1 MIQQRSIKTSI
12 RATGLGLHSGSK
24 VLLTLRPAPPN
35 TGIVFRR
42 VDLSPCVEIPAKP
55 ENVLETELATSLGK
69 GEHRIS
75 TVEHLMSAF
84 AGLGV
89 DNCIV
94 EVDHAEVPVMDGS
107 AAPFV
112 FLLQSA
118 GVVDQGVA
126 KRFIQITKPVEV
138 KMGDKWARVLPYQG
152 FKLDFS
158 IDFDHPAV
166 RSTQQSLQFDFANA
180 SSFVKEISRAR
191 TFGFMRD
198 FELLREKGLARG
210 ASMENAIALDTDRV
224 MNEEGLRYSDEF
236 VRHKA
241 LDAIGDLYMMGHCM
255 LAKIEAHKSGHH
267 LNNLLAREVMQR
279 TDCWE
284 WKSFDLEED
293 EASPFALGEDDLIFA

>member
-24 VLLTLRPAPPN
+24 VLLTLRPAAPN

-42 VDLSPCVEIPAKP
+42 VDLSPCVEILAKP
-55 ENVLETELATSLGK
+55 ENVLETELATSLGQ

-118 GVVDQGVA
+118 GVVDQGIA
-126 KRFIQITKPVEV
+126 KRFIRVTKPIEV
-138 KMGDKWARVLPYQG
+138 KMDDKWARLTPHQG
-152 FKLDFS
+152 FRLNFS

-166 RSTQQSLQFDFANA
+166 RNTRQTLLFDFESA
-180 SSFVKEISRAR
+180 SFVKEISRAR

-198 FELLREKGLARG
+198 FEMLRERGLARG
-210 ASMENAIALDTDRV
+210 ASMENAVALDQDRV
-224 MNEEGLRYSDEF
+224 MNDEGLRYPDEF

-255 LAKIEAHKSGHH
+255 LATLEAHKAGHH

-284 WKSFDLEED
+284 WKSFDLGAEEK
-293 EASPFALGEDDLIFA
+293 SPFLQSDESLAFA

>member
-126 KRFIQITKPVEV
+126 KRFIRITKPVEV
-138 KMGDKWARVLPYQG
+138 KMGDKWARVTPYQG

-166 RSTQQSLQFDFANA
+166 RSTQQSLQFDFATA
-180 SSFVKEISRAR
+180 SFVKEISRAR

-210 ASMENAIALDTDRV
+210 ASMENAIALDSDRV

-284 WKSFDLEED
+284 WKSFDV
-293 EASPFALGEDDLIFA
+293 EAQDTSPFALGDGDLIFA

>member
-42 VDLSPCVEIPAKP
+42 VDLSPCVEILAKP

-126 KRFIQITKPVEV
+126 KRFIRITKPVEV
-138 KMGDKWARVLPYQG
+138 KMGDKWARVTPYQG

-166 RSTQQSLQFDFANA
+166 RSTQQSLQFDFATA
-180 SSFVKEISRAR
+180 SFVKEISRAR

-210 ASMENAIALDTDRV
+210 ASMENAIALDSDRV

-255 LAKIEAHKSGHH
+255 LAKVEAHKSGHH

-284 WKSFDLEED
+284 WKSFDLEAQD
-293 EASPFALGEDDLIFA
+293 SSPFALGDGDLIFA

>member
-1 MIQQRSIKTSI
+1 M
-12 RATGLGLHSGSK
+12 GLHSGSK
-24 VLLTLRPAPPN
+24 VLLTLHPAAPN

-42 VDLSPCVEIPAKP
+42 VDLSPCVEILAKP

-84 AGLGV
+84 AGLGI

-118 GVVDQGVA
+118 GIVDQGVP
-126 KRFIQITKPVEV
+126 KRFIRVTKPVEV
-138 KMGDKWARVLPYQG
+138 KLGDKWARVLPYQG

-166 RSTQQSLQFDFANA
+166 RATRQSLQFDFASA
-180 SSFVKEISRAR
+180 SFVKEISRAR

-198 FELLREKGLARG
+198 FELLRAKGLARG

-224 MNEEGLRYSDEF
+224 MNDEGLRYADEF

-267 LNNLLAREVMQR
+267 LNNLLAREVMR
-279 TDCWE
+279 RSDCWE
-284 WKSFDLEED
+284 WKSFDEEAT
-293 EASPFALGEDDLIFA
+293 ETSPFALGDDLIFA

>member
-126 KRFIQITKPVEV
+126 KRFIRITKPVEV
-138 KMGDKWARVLPYQG
+138 KMGDKWARVTPHQG

-166 RSTQQSLQFDFANA
+166 RSTQQSLQFDFATA
-180 SSFVKEISRAR
+180 SFVKEISRAR

-210 ASMENAIALDTDRV
+210 ASMENAIALDSDRV

-284 WKSFDLEED
+284 WKSFELEAND
-293 EASPFALGEDDLIFA
+293 TSPFALGDGDLIFA

>member
-1 MIQQRSIKTSI
+1 VIQQRSIKTSI

-42 VDLSPCVEIPAKP
+42 VDLSPCVEILAKP

-75 TVEHLMSAF
+75 TIEHLMSAF

-107 AAPFV
+107 AAPFI

-118 GVVDQGVA
+118 GVVDQGIA
-126 KRFIQITKPVEV
+126 KRFIRVTKPIEV
-138 KMGDKWARVLPYQG
+138 KMGDKWARLTPYQG
-152 FKLDFS
+152 FRLDFS

-166 RSTQQSLQFDFANA
+166 RSTGQSLKFDFGNA
-180 SSFVKEISRAR
+180 SYVKEISRAR

-198 FELLREKGLARG
+198 FEILRERGLARG
-210 ASMENAIALDTDRV
+210 ASMENAIALDVDRV

-241 LDAIGDLYMMGHCM
+241 LDAIGDLYTMGHCM
-255 LAKIEAHKSGHH
+255 LATLEAHKSGHH

-284 WKSFDLEED
+284 WKTFDLEAE
-293 EASPFALGEDDLIFA
+293 ESPFLQGNDDFVFA

>member
-126 KRFIQITKPVEV
+126 KRFIRITKPVEV
-138 KMGDKWARVLPYQG
+138 KMGDKWARVTPYQG
-152 FKLDFS
+152 LKLDFS

-180 SSFVKEISRAR
+180 SFVKEISRAR

-210 ASMENAIALDTDRV
+210 ASMENAIALDADRV

-284 WKSFDLEED
+284 WKSFDLEAKD
-293 EASPFALGEDDLIFA
+293 ASPFALGGDELIFA

>member
-42 VDLSPCVEIPAKP
+42 VDLSPCVEILAKP

-84 AGLGV
+84 AGLGI
-89 DNCIV
+89 DNCVV
-94 EVDHAEVPVMDGS
+94 EVDRAEVPVMDGS

-118 GVVDQGVA
+118 GVVDQGAA
-126 KRFIQITKPVEV
+126 KRFIRITKPVEV
-138 KMGDKWARVLPYQG
+138 ELGDKWARVSPHQG

-166 RSTQQSLQFDFANA
+166 RATKQSLQFDFANA
-180 SSFVKEISRAR
+180 SFVKEISRAR

-210 ASMENAIALDTDRV
+210 ASMENAVALDADRV
-224 MNEEGLRYSDEF
+224 MNDEGLRYSDEF

-255 LAKIEAHKSGHH
+255 LAKLEAHKAGHH

-284 WKSFDLEED
+284 WQTFEGEAK
-293 EASPFALGEDDLIFA
+293 EASPFAVGGADLIFA

>member
-42 VDLSPCVEIPAKP
+42 VDLSPCVEILAKP

-126 KRFIQITKPVEV
+126 KRFIRVTKPVEV
-138 KMGDKWARVLPYQG
+138 KMGDKWARVTPYQG

-166 RSTQQSLQFDFANA
+166 RSTQQSLQFDFATA
-180 SSFVKEISRAR
+180 SFVKEISRAR

-210 ASMENAIALDTDRV
+210 ASMENAIALDSDRV

-255 LAKIEAHKSGHH
+255 LAKVEAHKSGHH

-284 WKSFDLEED
+284 WKSFDLEAQD
-293 EASPFALGEDDLIFA
+293 SSPFALGDGDLIFA

>member
-126 KRFIQITKPVEV
+126 KRFIRITKPVEV
-138 KMGDKWARVLPYQG
+138 KMGDKWARVTPFQG

-166 RSTQQSLQFDFANA
+166 RSTQQSLQFDFATA
-180 SSFVKEISRAR
+180 SFVKEISRAR

-210 ASMENAIALDTDRV
+210 ASMENAIALDSDRV

-284 WKSFDLEED
+284 WKSFDLEAQD
-293 EASPFALGEDDLIFA
+293 TSPFALGDGDLIFA

>member
-1 MIQQRSIKTSI
+1 M
-12 RATGLGLHSGSK
+12 HSGSK
-24 VLLTLRPAPPN
+24 VLLSLHPAPPN

-42 VDLSPCVEIPAKP
+42 VDLSPCVEIPATP

-107 AAPFV
+107 AAPFI

-126 KRFIQITKPVEV
+126 KRFIRITKPVEV
-138 KMGDKWARVLPYQG
+138 KMGDKWARVMPYMG
-152 FKLDFS
+152 FKLNFS

-166 RSTQQSLQFDFANA
+166 RNTRQSLSFDFANA
-180 SSFVKEISRAR
+180 SFVKEISRAR

-198 FELLREKGLARG
+198 FELLRERGLALG
-210 ASMENAIALDTDRV
+210 ASMENAIALDDDRV

-255 LAKIEAHKSGHH
+255 LACVEAHKSGHH
-267 LNNLLAREVMQR
+267 LNNLLAREVLQR

-284 WKSFDLEED
+284 WKSFDLEAAE
-293 EASPFALGEDDLIFA
+293 SPFLQSGDDLVFA

>member
-126 KRFIQITKPVEV
+126 KRFIRITKPVEV
-138 KMGDKWARVLPYQG
+138 KMGDKWARVTPYQG

-166 RSTQQSLQFDFANA
+166 RSTQQSLQFDFATA
-180 SSFVKEISRAR
+180 SFVKEISRAR

-198 FELLREKGLARG
+198 FELLRKKGLARG
-210 ASMENAIALDTDRV
+210 ASMENAIALDSDRV
-224 MNEEGLRYSDEF
+224 MNEEGLRYPDEF

-284 WKSFDLEED
+284 WKSFDLGAQD
-293 EASPFALGEDDLIFA
+293 TSPFALGDGDLIFA